1 MEEGQQSNGKPEGSA
16 SLSLDEGLY
25 FVEEL
30 IIGSAELQVRLF
42 KQNPFRSTE
51 KASLVCCMDHGKVIV
66 AVSSCKGPETHGPEA
81 FNSLSLAVGL
91 PEDHA

>member
-30 IIGSAELQVRLF
+30 IIGSAEFQVRLF
-42 KQNPFRSTE
+42 KQ
-51 KASLVCCMDHGKVIV
+51 KL
-66 AVSSCKGPETHGPEA
+66 CKSKTC
-81 FNSLSLAVGL
+81 FMGL
-91 PEDHA
+91 HS